1 MPSEQAKFLKIQKIE
16 ADRTHPRGIF
26 HNQYFSALAGSSAPL
41 ALTVAGTRVPVPTDG
56 KIAISAAPKNLFGG
70 GEVAKQCGGAGFYG
84 VPLKPPVDLSDTT
97 PPKPLSFSPGHT
109 TPPPDA
115 DSAALGI
122 ASSQAIVI
130 KFSEAVTTDGCKGNF
145 SFIPT
150 DLTGD
155 LVSKSWPCSQAY
167 ANKDT
172 VVLMPSGMSLLDG
185 TYYVRMDTGSLKDMN
200 GVDMYVL
207 DSRAFTLPTGETAIH
222 NFVSPTSSIAPTVV
236 ASFPCH
242 DCGSDLYY
250 ADDQGFEME
259 GKIILFFS
267 EPVTANVD
275 TESGPRYITLMDCG
289 TDNVCQDQTVD
300 FIVNYYGN
308 DVLASQEAFDVSTN
322 RRYIPAPNITDM
334 RRYKVTVPAGAFT

>member
-155 LVSKSWPCSQAY
+155 ARTFP
-167 ANKDT
+167 
-172 VVLMPSGMSLLDG
+172 
-185 TYYVRMDTGSLKDMN
+185 
-200 GVDMYVL
+200 
-207 DSRAFTLPTGETAIH
+207 LPETGETAIH
-222 NFVSPTSSIAPTVV
+222 EFVSPTSSIAPTVV

-267 EPVTANVD
+267 WTRA
-275 TESGPRYITLMDCG
+275 
-289 TDNVCQDQTVD
+289 
-300 FIVNYYGN
+300 
-308 DVLASQEAFDVSTN
+308 
-322 RRYIPAPNITDM
+322 
-334 RRYKVTVPAGAFT
+334 